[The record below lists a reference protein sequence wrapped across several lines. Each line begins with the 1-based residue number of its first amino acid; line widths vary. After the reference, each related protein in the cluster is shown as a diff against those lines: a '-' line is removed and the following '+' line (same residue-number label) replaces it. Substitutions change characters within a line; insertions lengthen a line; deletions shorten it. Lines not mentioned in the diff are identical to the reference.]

1 MSQEVYGH
9 SKAWVSFSYLSFVSA
24 CLLVGGGILF
34 IPIDFWIRA
43 YLLIGMVMLVQ
54 SSVNVTKTLRDNH
67 ESSRL
72 INRLEDAKT
81 EQLLRDA
88 GAAPST
94 KL

>member
-9 SKAWVSFSYLSFVSA
+9 SKAWVSFSYLTFISA
-24 CLLVGGGILF
+24 CLLVGGGIFF

-54 SSVNVTKTLRDNH
+54 SAVNVTKTLRDNH
-67 ESSRL
+67 ESARL

-81 EQLLRDA
+81 EQLLRDT
-88 GAAPST
+88 AAVSST